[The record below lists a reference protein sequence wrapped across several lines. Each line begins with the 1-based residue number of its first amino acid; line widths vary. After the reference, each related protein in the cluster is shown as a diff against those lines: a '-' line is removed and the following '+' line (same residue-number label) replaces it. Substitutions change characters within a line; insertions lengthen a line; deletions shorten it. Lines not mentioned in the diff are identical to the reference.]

1 MNYYIL
7 LGWVGVSCDRPCDD
21 KSFGKDCEGKCK
33 CFNNAACNPQNG
45 KGAGCNDSFSI
56 LGKVN
61 ALNY

>member
-1 MNYYIL
+1 MYYYYIL

-45 KGAGCNDSFSI
+45 KVLVAIFFSFR
-56 LGKVN
+56 KN
-61 ALNY
+61 